1 MLKIKNKKE
10 FKLNNIENSYI
21 QTLENI
27 KSAIRTAQ
35 IKASLAVNSE
45 LVILYWNIGKIILQ
59 QQKEQGWGAK
69 VIENISKDLQN
80 SFPNMKGLSY
90 RNLNYMRKFAETYS
104 DFEFVQQLVAQLPW
118 GQNIWLMDKLETEE
132 KRSWYAQKALEN
144 GWSRN
149 VLAMQI
155 ESNLYERQNSE
166 NKVNNFAL
174 TLPKPQ
180 SDLANEL
187 LKDQYVF
194 DFLEISE
201 QAKEREVE
209 QGLVKNLK
217 KFLLELGKGFAFV
230 GEQYHLSVSNQD
242 YYLDLLFY
250 HTKLHAYV
258 VFELKIGEF
267 LPEYAGKMNFYLN
280 AVDEQV
286 KTKEDNA
293 SIGVIL
299 CKSKDKIIAEYSIK
313 DMTKPIGIAE
323 YTLTNSIPDNI
334 KDNMP
339 TIEEYSTL
347 IQHFDTFFEPL
358 WKNRN
363 RVPLQVSNLQE
374 DIDFLNEYYKNTEIF
389 KYYFNKDILLDYGV
403 KEEIQNLKNNNIRI
417 DTDKCIIE
425 YPIGYIKNNIQ
436 DYEINALKYHFKDI
450 ESRFKD
456 NTLYKENEFLFER
469 FKKEYKL

>member
-10 FKLNNIENSYI
+10 FNLNNIDNSYI

-45 LVILYWNIGKIILQ
+45 LIILYWNIGKIILQ

-90 RNLNYMRKFAETYS
+90 RNLNYMRKFAETYP

-132 KRSWYAQKALEN
+132 KRSWYAQKAIEN

-149 VLAMQI
+149 ILAMQI

-286 KTKEDNA
+286 KTEVDNP

-323 YTLTNSIPDNI
+323 YTLTNAIPDNI

-339 TIEEYSTL
+339 TIEEL
-347 IQHFDTFFEPL
+347 E
-358 WKNRN
+358 
-363 RVPLQVSNLQE
+363 
-374 DIDFLNEYYKNTEIF
+374 
-389 KYYFNKDILLDYGV
+389 
-403 KEEIQNLKNNNIRI
+403 QNL
-417 DTDKCIIE
+417 
-425 YPIGYIKNNIQ
+425 
-436 DYEINALKYHFKDI
+436 
-450 ESRFKD
+450 
-456 NTLYKENEFLFER
+456 
-469 FKKEYKL
+469 

>member
-1 MLKIKNKKE
+1 M
-10 FKLNNIENSYI
+10 NNIDTSYI
-21 QTLENI
+21 KTLKNI
-27 KSAIRTAQ
+27 KFAIRTAQ

-90 RNLNYMRKFAETYS
+90 RNLNYMRKFAETYP
-104 DFEFVQQLVAQLPW
+104 DFEFVQQVVAQLPW
-118 GQNIWLMDKLETEE
+118 GQNIWLMDKLDTDE
-132 KRSWYAQKALEN
+132 KRAWYAQKAIEN

-149 VLAMQI
+149 ILAMQI
-155 ESNLYERQNSE
+155 ENNLCERQNSE
-166 NKVNNFAL
+166 NKVNNFSL

-187 LKDQYVF
+187 LKDKYVF

-209 QGLVKNLK
+209 TGLVQNLK

-286 KTKEDNA
+286 KSDIDNP

-313 DMTKPIGIAE
+313 DVTKPIGIAE
-323 YTLTNSIPDNI
+323 YTLTNAIPDNI
-334 KDNMP
+334 KNNMP
-339 TIEEYSTL
+339 TIEEL
-347 IQHFDTFFEPL
+347 E
-358 WKNRN
+358 
-363 RVPLQVSNLQE
+363 
-374 DIDFLNEYYKNTEIF
+374 
-389 KYYFNKDILLDYGV
+389 
-403 KEEIQNLKNNNIRI
+403 QNL
-417 DTDKCIIE
+417 
-425 YPIGYIKNNIQ
+425 
-436 DYEINALKYHFKDI
+436 
-450 ESRFKD
+450 
-456 NTLYKENEFLFER
+456 
-469 FKKEYKL
+469 

>member
-1 MLKIKNKKE
+1 LI
-10 FKLNNIENSYI
+10 
-21 QTLENI
+21 
-27 KSAIRTAQ
+27 
-35 IKASLAVNSE
+35 
-45 LVILYWNIGKIILQ
+45 ILYWNIGKIILQ

-69 VIENISKDLQN
+69 VIENISQDLQN
-80 SFPNMKGLSY
+80 SFPKMKGLSY
-90 RNLNYMRKFAETYS
+90 RNLNYMRKFAETYPVFS
-104 DFEFVQQLVAQLPW
+104 IVQQVVAQLPW
-118 GQNIWLMDKLETEE
+118 GQNIWLMDKLDTNE
-132 KRSWYAQKALEN
+132 KRTWYAQKAIKN

-149 VLAMQI
+149 ILAMQI

-166 NKVNNFAL
+166 NKINNFAL

-187 LKDQYVF
+187 LKDQYIF

-209 QGLVKNLK
+209 AGLVKNLK

-280 AVDEQV
+280 AVDEQI

-313 DMTKPIGIAE
+313 NMTKPIGIAE
-323 YTLTNSIPDNI
+323 YTLTNAIPDNI

-339 TIEEYSTL
+339 TIEEL
-347 IQHFDTFFEPL
+347 E
-358 WKNRN
+358 
-363 RVPLQVSNLQE
+363 
-374 DIDFLNEYYKNTEIF
+374 
-389 KYYFNKDILLDYGV
+389 
-403 KEEIQNLKNNNIRI
+403 QNL
-417 DTDKCIIE
+417 
-425 YPIGYIKNNIQ
+425 
-436 DYEINALKYHFKDI
+436 
-450 ESRFKD
+450 
-456 NTLYKENEFLFER
+456 
-469 FKKEYKL
+469 

>member
-10 FKLNNIENSYI
+10 FKLNNIDNSYI
-21 QTLENI
+21 QALENI
-27 KSAIRTAQ
+27 KFAIRTAQ

-59 QQKEQGWGAK
+59 QQKEKGWGAK

-90 RNLNYMRKFAETYS
+90 RNLNYMRKFAETYP
-104 DFEFVQQLVAQLPW
+104 DFEFVQQVVAQLPW
-118 GQNIWLMDKLETEE
+118 GQNIWLMDKLDTNE
-132 KRSWYAQKALEN
+132 KRSWYAQKAIEN

-149 VLAMQI
+149 ILSMQI

-286 KTKEDNA
+286 KTEADNP

-339 TIEEYSTL
+339 TIEEL
-347 IQHFDTFFEPL
+347 E
-358 WKNRN
+358 
-363 RVPLQVSNLQE
+363 
-374 DIDFLNEYYKNTEIF
+374 
-389 KYYFNKDILLDYGV
+389 
-403 KEEIQNLKNNNIRI
+403 QNL
-417 DTDKCIIE
+417 
-425 YPIGYIKNNIQ
+425 
-436 DYEINALKYHFKDI
+436 
-450 ESRFKD
+450 
-456 NTLYKENEFLFER
+456 
-469 FKKEYKL
+469 

>member
-1 MLKIKNKKE
+1 MLKVKNKKE
-10 FKLNNIENSYI
+10 FKLNNIDNSYI

-90 RNLNYMRKFAETYS
+90 RNLNYMRKFAETYP

-118 GQNIWLMDKLETEE
+118 GQNIWLMDKLETNE
-132 KRSWYAQKALEN
+132 KRTWYAKKAIEN

-149 VLAMQI
+149 ILAMQI

-166 NKVNNFAL
+166 NKVNNFTL

-194 DFLEISE
+194 DFLGISE

-230 GEQYHLSVSNQD
+230 GEQYHLSVSNND

-286 KTKEDNA
+286 KTKEDNP

-323 YTLTNSIPDNI
+323 YTLTNAIPDNI

-339 TIEEYSTL
+339 TIEEL
-347 IQHFDTFFEPL
+347 E
-358 WKNRN
+358 
-363 RVPLQVSNLQE
+363 
-374 DIDFLNEYYKNTEIF
+374 
-389 KYYFNKDILLDYGV
+389 
-403 KEEIQNLKNNNIRI
+403 QNL
-417 DTDKCIIE
+417 
-425 YPIGYIKNNIQ
+425 
-436 DYEINALKYHFKDI
+436 
-450 ESRFKD
+450 
-456 NTLYKENEFLFER
+456 
-469 FKKEYKL
+469 

>member
-10 FKLNNIENSYI
+10 LKLNNIDNSYI

-45 LVILYWNIGKIILQ
+45 LIILYWNIGKIILQ

-90 RNLNYMRKFAETYS
+90 RNLNYMRKFAETYP
-104 DFEFVQQLVAQLPW
+104 DFEFVQQVVAQLPW
-118 GQNIWLMDKLETEE
+118 GQNIWLMDKLETNE
-132 KRSWYAQKALEN
+132 KRIWYAQKAIEN
-144 GWSRN
+144 SWSRN
-149 VLAMQI
+149 ILAMQI
-155 ESNLYERQNSE
+155 ESNLYERQNGE

-209 QGLVKNLK
+209 QGLVRNLK

-286 KTKEDNA
+286 KTEADNP

-323 YTLTNSIPDNI
+323 YTLTKAIPDNI

-339 TIEEYSTL
+339 TIEEL
-347 IQHFDTFFEPL
+347 E
-358 WKNRN
+358 
-363 RVPLQVSNLQE
+363 
-374 DIDFLNEYYKNTEIF
+374 
-389 KYYFNKDILLDYGV
+389 
-403 KEEIQNLKNNNIRI
+403 QNL
-417 DTDKCIIE
+417 
-425 YPIGYIKNNIQ
+425 
-436 DYEINALKYHFKDI
+436 
-450 ESRFKD
+450 
-456 NTLYKENEFLFER
+456 
-469 FKKEYKL
+469 

>member
-1 MLKIKNKKE
+1 M
-10 FKLNNIENSYI
+10 
-21 QTLENI
+21 
-27 KSAIRTAQ
+27 
-35 IKASLAVNSE
+35 
-45 LVILYWNIGKIILQ
+45 VILYWNIGKIILQ

-90 RNLNYMRKFAETYS
+90 RNLNYMRKFAETYP
-104 DFEFVQQLVAQLPW
+104 DFEFVQQVVAQLPW
-118 GQNIWLMDKLETEE
+118 GQNIWLMDKLDTEE
-132 KRSWYAQKALEN
+132 KRTWYAQKAIEN

-149 VLAMQI
+149 ILAMQI

-209 QGLVKNLK
+209 QGLVRNLK

-286 KTKEDNA
+286 KTKEDNP

-323 YTLTNSIPDNI
+323 YTLTNAIPDNI

-339 TIEEYSTL
+339 TIEEL
-347 IQHFDTFFEPL
+347 E
-358 WKNRN
+358 
-363 RVPLQVSNLQE
+363 
-374 DIDFLNEYYKNTEIF
+374 
-389 KYYFNKDILLDYGV
+389 
-403 KEEIQNLKNNNIRI
+403 QNL
-417 DTDKCIIE
+417 
-425 YPIGYIKNNIQ
+425 
-436 DYEINALKYHFKDI
+436 
-450 ESRFKD
+450 
-456 NTLYKENEFLFER
+456 
-469 FKKEYKL
+469 

>member
-1 MLKIKNKKE
+1 MLKIKNNKE
-10 FKLNNIENSYI
+10 FKLNNIDNSYI
-21 QTLENI
+21 KTLENI
-27 KSAIRTAQ
+27 KSVIRVAQ

-45 LVILYWNIGKIILQ
+45 LIILYWNIGKIILQ

-80 SFPNMKGLSY
+80 FFPNMKGLSY
-90 RNLNYMRKFAETYS
+90 RNLNYMRKFAETYP
-104 DFEFVQQLVAQLPW
+104 DFSIVQQLVAQLPW
-118 GQNIWLMDKLETEE
+118 GQNIWLMDKLDTNE
-132 KRSWYAQKALEN
+132 KRVWYAQKAIEN

-149 VLAMQI
+149 ILSMQI
-155 ESNLYERQNSE
+155 ESNLYERQDSE
-166 NKVNNFAL
+166 NKVNNFTL

-187 LKDQYVF
+187 LKDKYVF

-286 KTKEDNA
+286 KTEADNP

-323 YTLTNSIPDNI
+323 YTLTNAIPDNI

-339 TIEEYSTL
+339 TLEEL
-347 IQHFDTFFEPL
+347 E
-358 WKNRN
+358 
-363 RVPLQVSNLQE
+363 
-374 DIDFLNEYYKNTEIF
+374 
-389 KYYFNKDILLDYGV
+389 
-403 KEEIQNLKNNNIRI
+403 QNL
-417 DTDKCIIE
+417 
-425 YPIGYIKNNIQ
+425 
-436 DYEINALKYHFKDI
+436 
-450 ESRFKD
+450 
-456 NTLYKENEFLFER
+456 
-469 FKKEYKL
+469 